1 MNLTSATW
9 FQQVRIS
16 LGNNFEL
23 TPPFFLWYLSHPC
36 ACSREQPS
44 PISAVPKNSR
54 ISLVF
59 APIETRDFRLEGCWP
74 TKCKSVQSRNSRR
87 CLFLSCLASSTGSST
102 SLSFWSVC
110 SSVWHSFASA
120 CWPACA
126 KWLGLSDRPLQ
137 CFAWWNIAHPLPLGS
152 KHWRHM
158 FSCAIEPFLLLE
170 TMRNEKGSPVA
181 LTLTLTLTLS
191 LSLTV
196 TLTLTWTRTLTLT
209 LTPPYPN
216 PKPTPHPNPLNPSC
230 CSKQWEMRSIAR
242 TQISFVCECSAKPIF
257 RIFSIQISG

>member
-1 MNLTSATW
+1 MHLTSATW

-16 LGNNFEL
+16 LGNKFEL
-23 TPPFFLWYLSHPC
+23 LPPFFLWYLSHPC

-54 ISLVF
+54 ISLVLG
-59 APIETRDFRLEGCWP
+59 PIAIRDFRLEGCPP

-87 CLFLSCLASSTGSST
+87 CLFLSCLASSTGAST
-102 SLSFWSVC
+102 SVC

-126 KWLGLSDRPLQ
+126 KLLGLSDRPLQ
-137 CFAWWNIAHPLPLGS
+137 CFTWWNIAHPLPLGS

-170 TMRNEKGSPVA
+170 TMRNEKGYPVA

-191 LSLTV
+191 LSLTL
-196 TLTLTWTRTLTLT
+196 TLTLSWTLTLT
-209 LTPPYPN
+209 LWTLT
-216 PKPTPHPNPLNPSC
+216 PKPKPYPNPLNPSC